1 MTTAYN
7 ESYSSVFLTK
17 MNLKREEQQ
26 KSIDA
31 YRSQHVYTALLSQV
45 AIEFYK
51 RIVLNSLTKD
61 GIEYHHV
68 FSGKDAV
75 DRLLSVLRIHDRL
88 EALQVG
94 CALRHQGFFHD
105 VNYEPFF
112 IDSQHELYEFR
123 DLTVKDDQ
131 VFTGNY
137 ATTTKNTIVTKLFL
151 LDLQSSEL
159 PNGIYTDLTDCYS
172 PTCTSDN
179 LCYSW
184 SCLRKKVKKI

>member
-1 MTTAYN
+1 MTTHN

-17 MNLKREEQQ
+17 MHLKREEQQ

-45 AIEFYK
+45 AHEFHK
-51 RIVLNSLTKD
+51 RIALSSLTKD
-61 GIEYHHV
+61 GIEYHDV

-75 DRLLSVLRIHDRL
+75 DRLLVVLRINDRS

-105 VNYEPFF
+105 VNYDPFF
-112 IDSQHELYEFR
+112 IDLQDELYAFR

-131 VFTGNY
+131 VSIG
-137 ATTTKNTIVTKLFL
+137 KTINFFMRCIT
-151 LDLQSSEL
+151 
-159 PNGIYTDLTDCYS
+159 YY
-172 PTCTSDN
+172 DN
-179 LCYSW
+179 
-184 SCLRKKVKKI
+184 

>member
-1 MTTAYN
+1 MMTAHN

-17 MNLKREEQQ
+17 MHLKREEQQ

-45 AIEFYK
+45 AHEFHK
-51 RIVLNSLTKD
+51 RITLSSLTKD

-75 DRLLSVLRIHDRL
+75 DRLLVVLRINDRS

-94 CALRHQGFFHD
+94 SALRHQGFFHD
-105 VNYEPFF
+105 VNYDPFF
-112 IDSQHELYEFR
+112 IDLQDELYAFR

-131 VFTGNY
+131 VSIG
-137 ATTTKNTIVTKLFL
+137 KSKLKKK
-151 LDLQSSEL
+151 
-159 PNGIYTDLTDCYS
+159 YVCY
-172 PTCTSDN
+172 
-179 LCYSW
+179 W
-184 SCLRKKVKKI
+184 